1 MSLLC
6 SYVCLTDNIV
16 LCESLKCQNTCISFL
31 PTHPKKSCRPVPRG
45 GSVGSDEPPS
55 LQRGPLLN
63 TTHLSLVVPQ

>member
-1 MSLLC
+1 MLLLDM
-6 SYVCLTDNIV
+6 YALTMIIFSNT
-16 LCESLKCQNTCISFL
+16 LLKLLIL
-31 PTHPKKSCRPVPRG
+31 DLRPVPRG